1 MRIFLFN
8 IPTAIYLPLNAFFA
22 ILAHMERDRI
32 NFLEPH
38 QPPPEPKGRW
48 WRAVIIGLILVAI
61 GLGFYIFWQG
71 KTPEI
76 VRAESGTSASAIE
89 PSFHRIFKRLRSF
102 ITGESEGLAGTER
115 DRINILILG
124 MGGPGHDGPYL
135 TDTIIV
141 TSIQPSTNRV
151 AMLSIPRDMAAP
163 IPGFGWYK
171 INHAN
176 AFGEEEKPGRGGE
189 LAARVVEKA
198 LDEPMDYYVRI
209 DFTAFEQLIDEVGGV
224 DIQVDR
230 SFVDQSFPA
239 GPNAYRTVSFQKGAQ
254 HMDGVTALRFARSR
268 HGNNG
273 EGSDFARARRQQKVL
288 VALKD
293 QLLSLGTITNPVRIK
308 RILQTLSEHVVT
320 NISLTEI
327 LKFISLAQSVDT
339 TAIKQHVLTNAEDD
353 LLQNVTENGAFLL
366 QPRGG
371 DYVAIHTLVNDMF
384 DRAVHEVPRAPEP
397 GPPPSAL
404 SIGVYNG
411 TWNAGLATRWQKW
424 LQEQGFAVPAVGNT
438 TVRPIKETM
447 LLLTDEKEKKKA
459 EPLIDVFGAPLTMAT
474 GTPLIEET
482 PNVDVLVLLGGEMR
496 EPY

>member
-1 MRIFLFN
+1 
-8 IPTAIYLPLNAFFA
+8 
-22 ILAHMERDRI
+22 MERDRI
-32 NFLEPH
+32 NFLQPH
-38 QPPPEPKGRW
+38 QPPPEPQGRW
-48 WRAVIIGLILVAI
+48 WRVVIITLILLAI
-61 GLGFYIFWQG
+61 GLGFYVFWQG

-76 VRAESGTSASAIE
+76 VRAESGATASAIE

-102 ITGESEGLAGTER
+102 ITGESGGLTGTAR

-135 TDTIIV
+135 TDTLIV
-141 TSIQPSTNRV
+141 TSIKPSTNNV

-163 IPGFGWYK
+163 IPGYGWYK

-198 LDEPMDYYVRI
+198 LDEPMDYYVRV
-209 DFTAFEQLIDEVGGV
+209 DFAAFEQLIDEVGGV
-224 DIQVDR
+224 DIQVER
-230 SFVDQSFPA
+230 PFVDQSFPA
-239 GPNAYRTVSFQKGAQ
+239 GPNTYRTVSFQKGAQ
-254 HMDGVTALRFARSR
+254 HMNGTTALIFARSR

-293 QLLSLGTITNPVRIK
+293 QLLSLGTITNPARIK
-308 RILQTLSEHVVT
+308 RILQTLNEHVTT
-320 NISLTEI
+320 NASLTEM
-327 LKFISLAQSVDT
+327 LKFISLTQNADT

-353 LLQNVTENGAFLL
+353 LLQNTTVNGAFLL
-366 QPRGG
+366 QPRNG
-371 DYVAIHTLVNDMF
+371 DYSAIHALVNDMF
-384 DRAVHEVPRAPEP
+384 DREERAVPLAPEP

-438 TVRPIKETM
+438 TVRPIKETA
-447 LLLTDEKEKKKA
+447 LLLTDEKAKKKA
-459 EPLIDVFGAPLTMAT
+459 APLVDVFGAPLTMAT

-482 PNVDVLVLLGGEMR
+482 PQVDVIVLLGGEMR